1 MPLIK
6 HTPLNPAWNLLRY
19 RRFCVVRLEPDTE
32 TGKIKKVPY
41 QSNSPKDKAY
51 VNVQGSWS
59 TYQEALDAATNS
71 PDELGIGV
79 FTGEFAEH
87 PGQYLSFI
95 DIDHFEDD
103 FSGEKANAGAALW
116 NMTYC
121 EQSQS
126 GTGGH
131 ALLVSSL
138 ATGVRVGQMEAY
150 SKDRLCML
158 TGWSNGLQVEVK
170 DLEFRAFV
178 DFLRGKQAAKSAH
191 RERFEETDEDPWNDD
206 EVFDHMRKARNWP
219 EIDYRLNCGAE
230 DPAGYPSCSE
240 RDIAN
245 MNVISFHI
253 NCVNKAVSRSQLM
266 RMFESLP
273 NFRPEKYTNRSK
285 RMKSIDKAMERNDSI
300 GEFANM
306 GEPMEIPDFFHVAPE
321 TVQEVGPVPEH
332 PAPVGNQGSNVKMVW
347 IAGELRDMGSYLITE
362 EETNRV
368 RGLASQFVTKRAEM
382 EKIPE
387 YYRPFQSQ
395 FFEVHPQ
402 LRGTLYHE
410 LIRTIAPTAFVIND
424 QFFAF
429 SIHPLMSL
437 IAGRGITVEGMGL
450 NGIYIAAAPPGAGKS
465 IISLTPERLVTA
477 AVNAS
482 KVGTVSN
489 DPNNYLSDK
498 CFRTT
503 NLTGAASIF
512 RPFADSKSK
521 SALFVGQDGAGDIAK
536 MMERPDSMALE
547 TRSVILNAYNMADI
561 GGLFGGLNR
570 SNQKENGID
579 SIKRPNLSF
588 SSEMVLK
595 DFAKYCGSKFVACG
609 MGSRA
614 IVISDV
620 NDSVENEFEPKRK
633 IEDSENK
640 AILLKLFNFM
650 SMSFKDSEDDSIKL
664 DLTLSPDAK
673 NLVKDF
679 TRTVSKAY
687 GTNEF
692 MKEALQRMTSNVKRL
707 AAHVCLLASFD
718 GDIMGFKTKQVQ
730 IEAVHVLQVIPFVSG
745 SIKTFY
751 SIVEQGLHIGDAA
764 AKAQEGAEVD
774 HNLETLTEK
783 VKELFSGKI
792 KPVGN
797 HVKHFEQYKSLKVI
811 PKGLVR
817 SVCMRIMPFK
827 ADEKVF
833 EQAWSLLANREGF
846 LIEHRDITIAGKT
859 KRVEIVMVDS

>member
-1 MPLIK
+1 
-6 HTPLNPAWNLLRY
+6 
-19 RRFCVVRLEPDTE
+19 VVRLEPDAE

-41 QSNSPKDKAY
+41 QSKNPKDKAY
-51 VNVQGSWS
+51 VNVPGSWS
-59 TYQEALDAATNS
+59 TYQEALDAANNS

-103 FSGEKANAGAALW
+103 FSGEKANTGAVLW

-131 ALLVSSL
+131 ALLVSSI

-158 TGWSNGLQVEVK
+158 TGWSNGLNVEVR
-170 DLEFRAFV
+170 DTEFRAFV

-206 EVFDHMRKARNWP
+206 EIFDHMRKARNWS

-273 NFRPEKYTNRSK
+273 NFRPDKYTNRSK
-285 RMKSIDKAMERNDSI
+285 RMKSIEKAMERNDSI
-300 GEFANM
+300 GEFANL
-306 GEPMEIPDFFHVAPE
+306 GEAMEIPDFFHVAPE
-321 TVQEVGPVPEH
+321 QVQEVAPVPEH
-332 PAPVGNQGSNVKMVW
+332 PAPVGNATGKKLVW
-347 IAGELRDMGSYLITE
+347 IAGEYRDMSPFMVKE
-362 EETNRV
+362 EEINRV
-368 RGLASQFVTKRAEM
+368 RAIAAQFVTKRGNM
-382 EKIPE
+382 PKLPE
-387 YYRPFQSQ
+387 YYRPFETQ

-402 LRGTLYHE
+402 LKGTLYHE
-410 LIRTIAPTAFVIND
+410 LINMIATTAFVVND

-429 SIHPLMSL
+429 SIHPLMGL
-437 IAGRGITVEGMGL
+437 ISGRGITVERMGL

-465 IISLTPERLVTA
+465 IISLMPERLVTA

-489 DPNNYLSDK
+489 DPSNYLSDK

-521 SALFVGQDGAGDIAK
+521 SVILVGQDGAGDIAK

-547 TRSVILNAYNMADI
+547 TRSVILNSYNMADI

-570 SNQKENGID
+570 SNNKENGID
-579 SIKRPNLSF
+579 AIKRPNITLDY
-588 SSEMVLK
+588 EMVLE
-595 DFAKYCGSKFVACG
+595 DFVRYCGPNFVKCG
-609 MGSRA
+609 MASRS
-614 IVISDV
+614 VVLSDP
-620 NDSVENEFEPKRK
+620 NDSQENEFP
-633 IEDSENK
+633 IESLDDAENK
-640 AILLKLFNFM
+640 AVLLKLFNFM
-650 SMSFKDSEDDSIKL
+650 SMTFKDSEDDSVKL
-664 DLTLSPDAK
+664 DLRLSHDAK

-679 TRTVSKAY
+679 TRTIYREY
-687 GTNEF
+687 GVNSF
-692 MKEALQRMTSNVKRL
+692 MKDAMKRITSNVKRL

-718 GDIMGFKTKQVQ
+718 GDIMGFKTKPIQ
-730 IEAVHVLQVIPFVSG
+730 IEAVHVLQVIPFISG
-745 SIKTFY
+745 SVNTFY

-764 AKAQEGAEVD
+764 TKSQAGAEVD
-774 HNLETLTEK
+774 HNLEMLAEK
-783 VKELFSGKI
+783 VKDLLTGKL
-792 KPVGN
+792 KPTGN
-797 HVKHFEQYKSLKVI
+797 YAKHFELYRSLKVI
-811 PKGLVR
+811 PKGAVR
-817 SVCMRIMPFK
+817 AACMKCSPFK
-827 ADEKVF
+827 NDEKIF
-833 EQAWSLLANREGF
+833 EHAWSLLASRDGF
-846 LIEHRDITIAGKT
+846 LIEHRDIKIGDTP
-859 KRVEIVMVDS
+859 KRVEIVTTDS